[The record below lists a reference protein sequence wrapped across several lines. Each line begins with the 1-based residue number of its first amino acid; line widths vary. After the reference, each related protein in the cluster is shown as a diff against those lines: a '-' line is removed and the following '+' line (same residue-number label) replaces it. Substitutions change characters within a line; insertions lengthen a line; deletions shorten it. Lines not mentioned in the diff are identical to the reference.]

1 MSDSEYTKTKLIQRS
16 DMPWGTDKPDV
27 SDDGPTK
34 KMPQTDSTEVQRP
47 GQYPEDSNKTV
58 LVRPSGE
65 AAPAASD
72 PMSNPVAGWL
82 VIIKGPG
89 KGASVQVGYQVNS
102 IGRLATN
109 SISLNYNDT
118 GISRENHAEIIYDS
132 MNRKFYAGRTG
143 GRNLTYVNG
152 NPVLQSVELKSGD
165 KIQLGSTV
173 LRFVAFCG
181 EDFNWEAPEEP
192 AAAEEPKK
200 E

>member
-16 DMPWGTDKPDV
+16 DMPWGTDKPAA

-34 KMPQTDSTEVQRP
+34 KMPDRDPTEVQRP
-47 GQYPEDSNKTV
+47 GQHEDGGNKTV
-58 LVRPSGE
+58 LVRPSGA
-65 AAPAASD
+65 AAPPASD

-89 KGASVQVGYQVNS
+89 KGASVQVGYQVNT

-109 SISLNYNDT
+109 NISLNYNDT

-165 KIQLGSTV
+165 KIQLGATV

-181 EDFNWEAPEEP
+181 EGFNWEDPEEP
-192 AAAEEPKK
+192 SVEEPKK
-200 E
+200 A

>member
-16 DMPWGTDKPDV
+16 DMPWGTDQLAV
-27 SDDGPTK
+27 CDDGPTK
-34 KMPQTDSTEVQRP
+34 KITPDRDPTEAQRP
-47 GQYPEDSNKTV
+47 GRYSEDSNKTV

-65 AAPAASD
+65 TAPAASD

-89 KGASVQVGYQVNS
+89 KGASVRVGYQVNS

-165 KIQLGSTV
+165 KIQLGGTV

-181 EDFNWEAPEEP
+181 EDFNWEDPEQ
-192 AAAEEPKK
+192 AAAGEPKK

>member
-16 DMPWGTDKPDV
+16 DMPWGTDKPAV

-34 KMPQTDSTEVQRP
+34 KMPDRDPTEIQRP
-47 GQYPEDSNKTV
+47 GQSEDSNKTV
-58 LVRPSGE
+58 LVRPSGD
-65 AAPAASD
+65 AAPPASD

-102 IGRLATN
+102 IGRHATN

-152 NPVLQSVELKSGD
+152 SPVLQSVELKSGD
-165 KIQLGSTV
+165 TIQLGGTV

-181 EDFNWEAPEEP
+181 EDFNWEAPEES
-192 AAAEEPKK
+192 AAEEPKK

>member
-16 DMPWGTDKPDV
+16 DMPWGSEKPGAGE
-27 SDDGPTK
+27 DDPTR
-34 KMPQTDSTEVQRP
+34 KMPNRDATEVQRG
-47 GQYPEDSNKTV
+47 GQPPESGNKTV
-58 LVRPSGE
+58 LVRPSGA
-65 AAPAASD
+65 AAPAATD

-102 IGRLATN
+102 IGRLPSN
-109 SISLNYNDT
+109 NISLNYNDT

-132 MNRKFYAGRTG
+132 INRKFYAGRTG

-152 NPVLQSVELKSGD
+152 SPVLQSVELKSGD
-165 KIQLGSTV
+165 QLQLGSTV

-181 EDFNWEAPEEP
+181 EDFNWEATEEST
-192 AAAEEPKK
+192 AEEPKK
-200 E
+200 A